1 MTTLKAQ
8 TKKVDIA
15 TQKHLTQRQS
25 ANKYKKEYA
34 EIIKLEIGLKSEA
47 ARIKGELDLIK
58 SMKNDYVEVFGE
70 PMSNEEYHDVLVE
83 VGDTV
88 KLDAEKVKKAFPD
101 WIKRFGKKQ
110 SGYTYIQ
117 TKLTN
122 QTIKSL

>member
-1 MTTLKAQ
+1 MAKLKEQ
-8 TKKVDIA
+8 TKTIA
-15 TQKHLTQRQS
+15 TDVKHLTQRQS
-25 ANKYKKEYA
+25 ANKYKREYA
-34 EIIKLEIGLKSEA
+34 EIILREIVLKGEA

-58 SMKNDYVEVFGE
+58 SMKNDYVEVYGE

-83 VGDTV
+83 VGDTIKV
-88 KLDAEKVKKAFPD
+88 DAEKVKKAFPD